1 MFRHLLIKAS
11 APHAELHGIVAAVC
25 GTRVPTIAVIEEG
38 KKVCEE
44 DGEQAGSSATD
55 TASLGD
61 YKYYGRGWIRPAK
74 LPKNAKQLPE
84 EKKPVVADAGD
95 GEEGKDWLYANDEML
110 STLAD
115 KVAELIASISAD
127 EIDRAVDSTTFDD
140 SLFYDPEDDEEIDDT
155 PYEMDGF
162 DDEADLDDDAE
173 DDDEPT
179 QEEQAA
185 VIRHV
190 VQESQSFTIVGDP
203 LLDSFAVGLDKLLS
217 EEIGKETAVSKT
229 ELVRRKIVAGRRMKR
244 MAGKMRSG
252 RKRKFFRTDMETI
265 KKRVHH
271 AALNALKDK
280 FAKNKGGRYQDLSLS
295 SKVDVDMML
304 KKHANMIPTIER
316 KLMSGYRAK
325 LAQRRRAHTEKH

>member
-1 MFRHLLIKAS
+1 
-11 APHAELHGIVAAVC
+11 
-25 GTRVPTIAVIEEG
+25 
-38 KKVCEE
+38 
-44 DGEQAGSSATD
+44 
-55 TASLGD
+55 
-61 YKYYGRGWIRPAK
+61 
-74 LPKNAKQLPE
+74 
-84 EKKPVVADAGD
+84 
-95 GEEGKDWLYANDEML
+95 ML

-115 KVAELIASISAD
+115 KVAELIASIGAD
-127 EIDRAVDSTTFDD
+127 ELDKAVDSTTFDD
-140 SLFYDPEDDEEIDDT
+140 SLFYDPEEDEEIDDT
-155 PYEMDGF
+155 PYEMNGV
-162 DDEADLDDDAE
+162 DDEADLEDDEE

-203 LLDSFAVGLDKLLS
+203 LLDNFAVGLDKLLS